1 MKRIK
6 KENEKKI
13 MDLIEKAGS
22 EKYETSWEKGVAK
35 SKKKSNIQKGRKSRA
50 AGNRFELKVRKDL
63 EDKGRVVDKWSNNVD
78 LEKGEIVPAKRKYN
92 PFQKAMVI
100 GTGFPDF
107 ISIKQIY
114 EGAYSVIGI
123 EVKINGILSKIEKE
137 KCAWYLEKK
146 IFSEIWIA
154 KAIKKG
160 RKIEIKY
167 DDFLETYGKKGKRF
181 AQFFG
186 NKDTKK
192 DKSLKIGNN
201 VFRDE
206 KELDNISGAV
216 YLTDNDD

>member
-1 MKRIK
+1 MERVK

-22 EKYETSWEKGVAK
+22 EEYETSWENGVAK

-92 PFQKAMVI
+92 PFRKAMVI

-107 ISIKQIY
+107 ISIKYIY

-137 KCAWYLEKK
+137 KCVWYLEKK

-160 RKIEIKY
+160 RKIEIEY
-167 DDFLETYGKKGKRF
+167 DDFLETYGK
-181 AQFFG
+181 
-186 NKDTKK
+186 TKTR
-192 DKSLKIGNN
+192 I
-201 VFRDE
+201 
-206 KELDNISGAV
+206 
-216 YLTDNDD
+216 